1 MSKSFVFVG
10 HQGIG
15 SVLAEN
21 LVAAGFKAASDVD
34 TADVIF
40 TFCTSQES
48 LENVYLEEEGIVSK
62 AKPGSYLVD
71 FSSTTPSF
79 AREISAIAQVNDL
92 HVVEAPLVVRD
103 VTLPNA
109 FGNPQNLLAL
119 VAGEEA
125 DANAVAEMLAAVV
138 GMVEPCGGAGEAQL
152 AKCAFT
158 IQQVMQ
164 LQAFMEAD
172 ALCRASGGLSAAV
185 STADRLVRSQLVSPQ
200 IQSLA
205 SALEESNFTSTCT
218 VEVLL
223 GEIETVLASADELN
237 LIVPL
242 SEAADYLLR
251 LLATIG
257 GVDMAASALSLVY
270 RDEEESSK
278 YGLDWGRAQEAYT
291 SLGSVDDYDDEDD
304 DEECDCGHHH
314 HHHHDDE
321 DEYGGFGG
329 YSAN

>member
-1 MSKSFVFVG
+1 MPKSFVFVG
-10 HQGIG
+10 HQGICQ
-15 SVLAEN
+15 VLAQN
-21 LVAAGFKAASDVD
+21 LAAAGFPAASDVD
-34 TADVIF
+34 SADVIF
-40 TFCTSQES
+40 TYCTSQES
-48 LENVYLEEEGIVSK
+48 LENVYLEEDGIISK
-62 AKPGSYLVD
+62 AKPGAYLVD
-71 FSSTTPSF
+71 FSAATPSL
-79 AREISAIAQVNDL
+79 ARELSAVAQVNDL

-125 DANAVAEMLAAVV
+125 DANAVAEMLAALV
-138 GMVEPCGGAGEAQL
+138 GTVEPCGGSGDAQL
-152 AKCAFT
+152 AKCSFT
-158 IQQVMQ
+158 IQQIMA

-172 ALCRASGGLSAAV
+172 ALCRVAGGLSASVAA
-185 STADRLVRSQLVSPQ
+185 ADRVVRAQMVSPQ
-200 IQSLA
+200 IESLA
-205 SALEESNFTSTCT
+205 HALEENSFTSTCT

-223 GEIETVLASADELN
+223 GEIETVMACADEFN

-278 YGLDWGRAQEAYT
+278 FGLDWNRAQEAYT
-291 SLGSVDDYDDEDD
+291 SLGATDDYDDDD
-304 DEECDCGHHH
+304 DDECDCGHHH
-314 HHHHDDE
+314 HHHEEE
-321 DEYGGFGG
+321 DFGGFGG